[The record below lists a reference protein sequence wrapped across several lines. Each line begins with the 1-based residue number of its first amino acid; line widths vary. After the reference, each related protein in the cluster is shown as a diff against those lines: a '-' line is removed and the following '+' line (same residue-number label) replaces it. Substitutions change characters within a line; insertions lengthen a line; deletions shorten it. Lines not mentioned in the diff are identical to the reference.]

1 MSHDQL
7 HLIAASVFAAII
19 GVFGLGGLW
28 YSPVLFGNI
37 WNKESGLDPK
47 GKKGHPAIVFAAS
60 FVFGLISAIGTGLIV
75 SGSEFGAAACTGFLI
90 GIGFVGTSFGIN
102 YMFGGRSL
110 KLLAIDAGYHTLQFT
125 IYGVIF
131 ALWRFFLQSQSQ

>member
-1 MSHDQL
+1 MSHEQF
-7 HLIAASVFAAII
+7 HLIAASIVAAIV

-28 YSPVLFGNI
+28 YSPALFGNI
-37 WNKESGLDPK
+37 WNKEAGLDPK
-47 GKKGHPAIVFAAS
+47 DKKGHPAIVFAAS
-60 FVFGLISAIGTGLIV
+60 FVFGLISAYGTGLLTF
-75 SGSEFGAAACTGFLI
+75 GSDLRSAAWIGFLI
-90 GIGFVGTSFGIN
+90 GFGFVGTSFGIN

-131 ALWRFFLQSQSQ
+131 GLWKFLL